1 MDKDKTQN
9 FSMYDVMLALNDSI
23 WDLYGLNLHTGEL
36 VVYKQTG
43 KAKSI
48 YEGLA
53 LNEDYESIA
62 SRYIDN
68 NVFEEDREAMRNFM
82 RLDNLKNLLRNSAK
96 LVYHYRLFRDEAMQ
110 YFYLKCV
117 RIGSGSNPDMIVFAF
132 IPEAQDANRE
142 KLLDL
147 IEIDDLTGVFT
158 KQAFY
163 HHARRILEAYPNEK
177 YSIIMVD
184 IVNFKQV
191 NSIYGEKKGDEVLK
205 YIAEYVSDFIEE
217 GGISGRYGGDK
228 FIGIAKHH
236 PEMGKEWFSSVVNN
250 AGINCPVP
258 NIKIKCGIYGDVD
271 RNLPISVMA
280 DRALLAIKS
289 IKGKYAI
296 PYVMYDEKVIEAN
309 IREQNLEDR
318 FKSAVQNKEF
328 KVWYQPK
335 CRAENGKVVGAE
347 ALVRWKMDD
356 GTFISPGEFI
366 PIFERDGLIVQLD
379 EYVFREVCE
388 QMARWRE
395 SGVALFPVSVNL
407 SRASLHEEGTVEK
420 YTRIIEEYGIPKEYV
435 PLEITE
441 SATVYSREIEGL
453 MNNLKRKGFALHMD
467 DFGSGVSSLASIN
480 ILPFDVVKLDKG
492 LIDLIGDRSGDELV
506 RHTIELSH
514 FNEMTVVAEGV
525 ETKNQLELLKK
536 LNCDTIQGYFFS
548 PPVPSDKALEYVSNN
563 R

>member
-1 MDKDKTQN
+1 MDKDKTQS

-23 WDLYGLNLHTGEL
+23 WDLYGLNLHKGEL
-36 VVYKQTG
+36 TVYKQTG

-48 YEGLA
+48 YEGLE
-53 LNEDYESIA
+53 LNEDYYSIA

-68 NVFEEDREAMRNFM
+68 NVYEEDREAMRNFM
-82 RLDNLKNLLRNSAK
+82 RLDNLKNLLRSSAK
-96 LVYHYRLFRDEAMQ
+96 LVYHYRLFRDDMMQ

-117 RIGSGSNPDMIVFAF
+117 RIGSASDPDMIVFAF

-217 GGISGRYGGDK
+217 EGISGRYGGDK
-228 FIGIAKHH
+228 FIGIGKHH
-236 PEMGKEWFSSVVNN
+236 PDKGKEWFSSVVNN

-280 DRALLAIKS
+280 DRALMAIKS
-289 IKGKYAI
+289 IKGKYAV
-296 PYVMYDEKVIEAN
+296 PYALYDEKVIEAN

-318 FKSAVQNKEF
+318 FKSAVNNKEF

-335 CRAENGKVVGAE
+335 CCADNGKVVGAE

-356 GTFISPGEFI
+356 GSFISPGEFI

-388 QMARWRE
+388 QMSRWRE
-395 SGVALFPVSVNL
+395 SGVTLFPVSVNL

-420 YTRIIEEYGIPKEYV
+420 YTRIIEEYDIPKEYV

-441 SATVYSREIEGL
+441 SATIYSREIEGL

-525 ETKNQLELLKK
+525 ETENQLELLKK

>member
-1 MDKDKTQN
+1 MDKDKTQS

-36 VVYKQTG
+36 TVYKQTG

-48 YEGLA
+48 NEGLE
-53 LNEDYESIA
+53 LNEDYDSIA

-68 NVFEEDREAMRNFM
+68 NVYEEDREAMRNFM
-82 RLDNLKNLLRNSAK
+82 RLDNLKNLLRSSAK
-96 LVYHYRLFRDEAMQ
+96 LVYHYRLFRDDMMQ

-117 RIGSGSNPDMIVFAF
+117 RIGSASDPDMIVFAF

-217 GGISGRYGGDK
+217 EGISGRYGGDK
-228 FIGIAKHH
+228 FIGIGKHH
-236 PEMGKEWFSSVVNN
+236 PDKGKEWFSSVVNN

-280 DRALLAIKS
+280 DRALMAIKS
-289 IKGKYAI
+289 IKGKYAV
-296 PYVMYDEKVIEAN
+296 PYALYDEKVIEAN

-318 FKSAVQNKEF
+318 FKSAVNNKEF

-335 CRAENGKVVGAE
+335 CCADNGKVVGAE

-356 GTFISPGEFI
+356 GSFISPGEFI

-388 QMARWRE
+388 QMSRWRE
-395 SGVALFPVSVNL
+395 SGVTLFPVSVNL

-420 YTRIIEEYGIPKEYV
+420 YTRIIEEYDIPKEYV

-441 SATVYSREIEGL
+441 SATIYSREIEGL

-525 ETKNQLELLKK
+525 ETENQLELLKK

>member
-1 MDKDKTQN
+1 MDKDKTQS

-36 VVYKQTG
+36 PVYKQTG

-48 YEGLA
+48 YEGLE

-68 NVFEEDREAMRNFM
+68 NVYEEDREAMRNFM
-82 RLDNLKNLLRNSAK
+82 RLDNLKNLLRSSAK
-96 LVYHYRLFRDEAMQ
+96 LVYHYRLFRDDMMQ

-117 RIGSGSNPDMIVFAF
+117 RIGSASDPDMIVFAF

-217 GGISGRYGGDK
+217 EGISGRYGGDK
-228 FIGIAKHH
+228 FIGIGKHH
-236 PEMGKEWFSSVVNN
+236 PDKGKEWFSSVVNN

-280 DRALLAIKS
+280 DRALMAIKS
-289 IKGKYAI
+289 IKGKYAV
-296 PYVMYDEKVIEAN
+296 PYALYDEKVIEAN

-318 FKSAVQNKEF
+318 FKSAVNNKEF

-335 CRAENGKVVGAE
+335 CCADNGKVVGAE

-356 GTFISPGEFI
+356 GSFISPGEFI

-388 QMARWRE
+388 QMSRWRE
-395 SGVALFPVSVNL
+395 SGVTLFPVSVNL

-420 YTRIIEEYGIPKEYV
+420 YTRIIEEYDIPKEYV

-441 SATVYSREIEGL
+441 SATIYSREIEGL

-525 ETKNQLELLKK
+525 ETENQLELLKK

>member
-82 RLDNLKNLLRNSAK
+82 RLDNLKNLLRSSAK
-96 LVYHYRLFRDEAMQ
+96 LVYHYRLFRDDMMQ

-117 RIGSGSNPDMIVFAF
+117 RIGSASDPDMIVFAF

-217 GGISGRYGGDK
+217 EGISGRYGGDK
-228 FIGIAKHH
+228 FIGIGKHH
-236 PEMGKEWFSSVVNN
+236 PDKGKEWFSSVVNN

-280 DRALLAIKS
+280 DRALMAIKS
-289 IKGKYAI
+289 IKGKYAV
-296 PYVMYDEKVIEAN
+296 PYALYDEKVIEAN

-318 FKSAVQNKEF
+318 FKSAVNNKEF

-335 CRAENGKVVGAE
+335 CCADNGKVVGAE

-356 GTFISPGEFI
+356 GSFISPGEFI

-388 QMARWRE
+388 QMSRWRE
-395 SGVALFPVSVNL
+395 SGVTLFPVSVNL

-420 YTRIIEEYGIPKEYV
+420 YTRIIEEYDIPKEYV

-441 SATVYSREIEGL
+441 SATIYSREIEGL

-525 ETKNQLELLKK
+525 ETENQLELLKK

>member
-191 NSIYGEKKGDEVLK
+191 NSIYGEKKGD
-205 YIAEYVSDFIEE
+205 
-217 GGISGRYGGDK
+217 
-228 FIGIAKHH
+228 
-236 PEMGKEWFSSVVNN
+236 
-250 AGINCPVP
+250 
-258 NIKIKCGIYGDVD
+258 
-271 RNLPISVMA
+271 
-280 DRALLAIKS
+280 
-289 IKGKYAI
+289 
-296 PYVMYDEKVIEAN
+296 
-309 IREQNLEDR
+309 
-318 FKSAVQNKEF
+318 
-328 KVWYQPK
+328 
-335 CRAENGKVVGAE
+335 
-347 ALVRWKMDD
+347 
-356 GTFISPGEFI
+356 
-366 PIFERDGLIVQLD
+366 
-379 EYVFREVCE
+379 
-388 QMARWRE
+388 
-395 SGVALFPVSVNL
+395 
-407 SRASLHEEGTVEK
+407 
-420 YTRIIEEYGIPKEYV
+420 
-435 PLEITE
+435 
-441 SATVYSREIEGL
+441 
-453 MNNLKRKGFALHMD
+453 
-467 DFGSGVSSLASIN
+467 
-480 ILPFDVVKLDKG
+480 
-492 LIDLIGDRSGDELV
+492 
-506 RHTIELSH
+506 
-514 FNEMTVVAEGV
+514 
-525 ETKNQLELLKK
+525 
-536 LNCDTIQGYFFS
+536 
-548 PPVPSDKALEYVSNN
+548 
-563 R
+563 

>member
-1 MDKDKTQN
+1 MDKDKTQS
-9 FSMYDVMLALNDSI
+9 FSLYDVMLALNDSI
-23 WDLYGLNLHTGEL
+23 WDLYGLNMHTGAL
-36 VVYKQTG
+36 TVYKQTG

-48 YEGLA
+48 YEGLE
-53 LNEDYESIA
+53 LNEDYYSIA

-68 NVFEEDREAMRNFM
+68 NVYEEDREAMRNFM
-82 RLDNLKNLLRNSAK
+82 RLDNLKNLLRGSAK
-96 LVYHYRLFRDEAMQ
+96 LVYHYRLFRDDMMQ

-117 RIGSGSNPDMIVFAF
+117 RIGSASDPDMIVFAF

-217 GGISGRYGGDK
+217 EGISGRYGGDK
-228 FIGIAKHH
+228 FIGIGKHH
-236 PEMGKEWFSSVVNN
+236 PDKGKEWFSSVVNN

-280 DRALLAIKS
+280 DRALMAIKS
-289 IKGKYAI
+289 IKGKYAV
-296 PYVMYDEKVIEAN
+296 PYALYDEKVIEAN

-318 FKSAVQNKEF
+318 FKSAVNNKEF

-335 CRAENGKVVGAE
+335 CCADNGKVVGAE

-356 GTFISPGEFI
+356 GSFISPGEFI

-388 QMARWRE
+388 QMSIWRE
-395 SGVALFPVSVNL
+395 SGVTLFPVSVNL

-420 YTRIIEEYGIPKEYV
+420 YTRIIEEYDIPKEYV

-441 SATVYSREIEGL
+441 SATIYSREIEGL

-525 ETKNQLELLKK
+525 ETENQLELLKK